1 MNKLRPILCSITAVI
16 ALLGNSGVGNSALP
30 IGNVVIAG
38 ENQGKLNLTYK
49 GLKLIGDYEGC
60 RLDAY
65 RCPAGYKTNG
75 IGNIHNI
82 TTDIIDNEQVAKD
95 WVSNIQQA
103 ESCLNNVIGS
113 NYITQGQYD
122 ALTSFIFNT
131 GCKRFLKNKDLTATK
146 ISTYV
151 RAGKMLQACLQLS
164 RWVYGGGKK
173 LKGLVKR
180 RMSEYSRCIE

>member
-1 MNKLRPILCSITAVI
+1 MSKLRPILCSITAVI
-16 ALLGNSGVGNSALP
+16 ALLGDGGVGNSTLP

-38 ENQGKLNLTYK
+38 ESQGKLKLTYK

-60 RLDAY
+60 RLDTY

-75 IGNIHNI
+75 IVNIHNI
-82 TTDIIDNEQVAKD
+82 TTDIIDNKQVAID

-103 ESCLNNVIGS
+103 ELCLNNVLG
-113 NYITQGQYD
+113 NNDITQGQYD

-131 GCKRFLKNKDLTATK
+131 GCTRFLVNKDLTATR

-151 RAGKMLQACLQLS
+151 RSGKLPQACMQLS

-173 LKGLVKR
+173 LRGLVKR

>member
-1 MNKLRPILCSITAVI
+1 MSKLKPILCSITAVI
-16 ALLGNSGVGNSALP
+16 ALLGDGGVGNSTLP

-38 ENQGKLNLTYK
+38 ESQGKLKLTYK

-75 IGNIHNI
+75 VGNIHNI
-82 TTDIIDNEQVAKD
+82 KKDIIDNKQVAKD

-103 ESCLNNVIGS
+103 ESCVNNILGNNKVTS
-113 NYITQGQYD
+113 GQYD

-131 GCKRFLKNKDLTATK
+131 GCKRFLRNKDLTETK
-146 ISTYV
+146 ISLYV
-151 RAGKMLQACLQLS
+151 KNGKLPLACMQLS

>member
-1 MNKLRPILCSITAVI
+1 MSKLRPILCSITAVI
-16 ALLGNSGVGNSALP
+16 ALLGDGGVGNSTLP

-38 ENQGKLNLTYK
+38 ESQGKLKLTYK

-60 RLDAY
+60 RLDTY

-82 TTDIIDNEQVAKD
+82 TTDIIDNKQVAID

-103 ESCLNNVIGS
+103 ELCLNNVLG
-113 NYITQGQYD
+113 NNDITQGQYD

-131 GCKRFLKNKDLTATK
+131 GCTRFLTNKDLTATR

-151 RAGKMLQACLQLS
+151 RSGKLPQACMQLS

-173 LKGLVKR
+173 LRGLVKR

>member
-16 ALLGNSGVGNSALP
+16 ALLGDGGVGDSTLP

-38 ENQGKLNLTYK
+38 ESQGKLKLTYK

-82 TTDIIDNEQVAKD
+82 TADIIDSEQGAKD
-95 WVSNIQQA
+95 WVLNIQQA
-103 ESCLNNVIGS
+103 ESCLNNVIG
-113 NYITQGQYD
+113 NNDITQGQYD

-131 GCKRFLKNKDLTATK
+131 GCKRFMKNKDLTDTK

-151 RAGKMLQACLQLS
+151 RSGKIPQACLQLS
-164 RWVYGGGKK
+164 R
-173 LKGLVKR
+173 
-180 RMSEYSRCIE
+180 

>member
-1 MNKLRPILCSITAVI
+1 MNKLKPILCSITAVI
-16 ALLGNSGVGNSALP
+16 ALFGDGEIGNSTLP

-38 ENQGKLNLTYK
+38 ESQGKLKLSPK
-49 GLKLIGDYEGC
+49 GLSLIGDYEGC
-60 RLDAY
+60 RLDTY

-82 TTDIIDNEQVAKD
+82 TADIIDNEQVARD
-95 WVSNIQQA
+95 WVLNIQQA
-103 ESCLNNVIGS
+103 ESCLNNILGG
-113 NYITQGQYD
+113 NNITQGQYD

-131 GCKRFLKNKDLTATK
+131 GCTRFLKNKDLTATK

-151 RAGKMLQACLQLS
+151 RAGKFSHACLQLS
-164 RWVYGGGKK
+164 HWVYGGGKK

-180 RMSEYSRCIE
+180 RKSEYLRCIE